1 MILRFGHFSGLLE
14 DKILKDKIVNLGP
27 IDFQLGLLLDIN
39 GNYGQNTFEVHIS
52 KYVTKIQLYSQ
63 K

>member
-39 GNYGQNTFEVHIS
+39 GNYG
-52 KYVTKIQLYSQ
+52 
-63 K
+63 